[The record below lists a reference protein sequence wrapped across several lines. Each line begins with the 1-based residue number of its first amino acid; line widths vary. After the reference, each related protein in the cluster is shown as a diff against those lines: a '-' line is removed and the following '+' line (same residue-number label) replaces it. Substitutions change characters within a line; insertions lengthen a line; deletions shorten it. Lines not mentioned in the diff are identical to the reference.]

1 MDIINLSDKD
11 YTVETEIQHQA
22 AEKGLSIYISGLN
35 KLNKKTFAKLTTTIM
50 SMEAAARN
58 KRTLTL
64 SINKNGDA
72 ESLEDCIGNKEGIQV
87 NAICTNNPEIASTAL
102 PKINRAGNESEN

>member
-11 YTVETEIQHQA
+11 YTVETEIQDQT

-35 KLNKKTFAKLTTTIM
+35 KLNQKTFAKLTTTIM
-50 SMEAAARN
+50 SLEAVARN

-64 SINKNGDA
+64 SINRNGEA
-72 ESLEDCIGNKEGIQV
+72 ESLEDCIRNKEGI
-87 NAICTNNPEIASTAL
+87 
-102 PKINRAGNESEN
+102 